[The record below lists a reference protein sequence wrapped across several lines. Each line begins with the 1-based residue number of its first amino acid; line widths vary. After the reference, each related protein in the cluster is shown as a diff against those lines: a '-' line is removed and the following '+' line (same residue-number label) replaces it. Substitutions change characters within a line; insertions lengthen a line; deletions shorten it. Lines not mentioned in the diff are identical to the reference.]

1 MDWGVFTNMNFS
13 NMKFYV
19 LSMIVRDGNAWLSG
33 TMEKVKV
40 YVHELK
46 VIL

>member
-13 NMKFYV
+13 DMKFYV
-19 LSMIVRDGNAWLSG
+19 LSMIARDGNAWLSG

-46 VIL
+46 VML